1 MQFQMPQFIDVE
13 DKIFGPLTF
22 KQFVYVVGGL
32 GLGYVAF
39 KFLPIFLGVPL
50 ALAVAGLGALLAF
63 YQYNQRPFIEILQ
76 AWVGFT
82 MSKKLYLWK
91 RDPVRQ
97 ADKTKQQS
105 RQGPET
111 IIQEKIVSPDS
122 ISQISRNLD
131 LFDKKR

>member
-22 KQFVYVVGGL
+22 KQFVYVAGGI

-39 KFLPIFLGVPL
+39 RFLPIFLGVPL
-50 ALAVAGLGALLAF
+50 ALAVAGLGGLLAF
-63 YQYNQRPFIEILQ
+63 YQYNQRPFIDILQ
-76 AWVGFT
+76 AWIGFT
-82 MSKKLYLWK
+82 VSKKLYLWK

-111 IIQEKIVSPDS
+111 MVQEKIVSGES

>member
-22 KQFVYVVGGL
+22 KQFIYVAGGIC
-32 GLGYVAF
+32 LGYVAYR
-39 KFLPIFLGVPL
+39 FLPIFLGVPV
-50 ALAVAGLGALLAF
+50 ALAVAGLGALLSF

-76 AWVGFT
+76 AWVIFKI
-82 MSKKLYLWK
+82 SKKLYLWK
-91 RDPVRQ
+91 RDPIRQ

-111 IIQEKIVSPDS
+111 MIQEKIVSGES